1 MALHDSVIQ
10 DQNARLRELVHS
22 PAFVVV
28 AGSLPGLYVATSL
41 ENGAAIGVVSAVSI
55 LAMAILARPL
65 RAVTGK
71 FSRIPVMLMVSAAV
85 VAICGFA
92 LRVYDPLVNENV
104 GMYVSIAAVNALAM
118 AFATDED
125 YAAAPTSGSSL
136 GTAVFGAVCTVA
148 TLAFVGL
155 VNGMFST
162 GEIFGLT
169 MTELAAS
176 PIAIFGTPAGSLLVL
191 ALVAAFINSV
201 VDAAKKS
208 AASQGGEQ

>member
-1 MALHDSVIQ
+1 MALHESVLQ
-10 DQNARLRELVHS
+10 DQNARLHELVHS

-28 AGSLPGLYVATSL
+28 AGSLPGLYVATTL
-41 ENGAAIGVVSAVSI
+41 ANGVAIGVVSAVSI
-55 LAMAILARPL
+55 LAMALLARPL

-71 FSRIPVMLMVSAAV
+71 FSFIPVMLMVNAAV
-85 VAICGFA
+85 VTICGFA
-92 LRVYDPLVNENV
+92 LRVYDPLIHENM

-118 AFATDED
+118 AFVFED
-125 YAAAPTSGSSL
+125 NYTAAPAKGSVA

-155 VNGMFST
+155 INGMLST

-176 PIAIFGTPAGSLLVL
+176 PLAIFGTPAGSLLVL
-191 ALVAAFINSV
+191 ALVATFINSV

-208 AASQGGEQ
+208 AETKGGER

>member
-1 MALHDSVIQ
+1 MALHESVLQ
-10 DQNARLRELVHS
+10 DQNARLHELVHS

-41 ENGAAIGVVSAVSI
+41 ENGFAIGVVSAVSI
-55 LAMAILARPL
+55 LVMAALAHPL

-71 FSRIPVMLMVSAAV
+71 FSYLPVMLMVSAAV
-85 VAICGFA
+85 ATICGFA
-92 LRVYDPLVNENV
+92 LRVIDPLINENL

-118 AFATDED
+118 AFVMDD
-125 YAAAPTSGSSL
+125 GYAASPARTSSC

-155 VNGMFST
+155 INGMFST

-169 MTELAAS
+169 MNELAAT
-176 PIAIFGTPAGSLLVL
+176 PIAIFGSPACSLLVL
-191 ALVAAFINSV
+191 ALVATFINSI

-208 AASQGGEQ
+208 AASQGGER